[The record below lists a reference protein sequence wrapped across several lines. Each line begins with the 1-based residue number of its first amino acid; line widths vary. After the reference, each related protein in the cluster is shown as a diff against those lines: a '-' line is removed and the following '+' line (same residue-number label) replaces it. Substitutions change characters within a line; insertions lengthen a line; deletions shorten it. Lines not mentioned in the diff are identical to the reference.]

1 MNSIEELVDLLDLEQ
16 LSDTSFKGGNYQT
29 PWGRVYGGQV
39 LAQALQAAYHT
50 VQPDRYVHSLHG
62 YFILPGN
69 LDIPIIFEVD
79 TIRDGGSFTTRRI
92 VAKQNEKAIFNMS
105 ASFCLHFEG
114 LENQI
119 QMPTVAS
126 PEELISDETYNLKYK
141 EQHPE
146 IYKRIQNDRPVEF
159 RRVEHTDHVDP
170 KNRDPKRQIW
180 TKVKGVLPD
189 DLKLHQVCLAYI
201 SDYNIMSTGVL
212 PHRETFDFSSYS
224 MASLDHA
231 MWFHQDFDMNNW
243 LLYDLDSPN
252 TGRGRT
258 FGRGHFF
265 DQSGKL
271 IASVAQ
277 EGLLRKRRKK

>member
-16 LSDTSFKGGNYQT
+16 LSDTSFLGDNFRA

-39 LAQALQAAYHT
+39 LAQALQAAYQT
-50 VQPDRYVHSLHG
+50 VHADRYVHSLHG

-69 LDIPIIFEVD
+69 IDIPIVFEVE

-92 VAKQNEKAIFNMS
+92 VAKQKENAIFSMS
-105 ASFCLHFEG
+105 ASFCLKFEG
-114 LENQI
+114 SEHQI
-119 QMPTVAS
+119 QMPTVEP

-141 EQHPE
+141 KDNPE
-146 IYKRIQNDRPVEF
+146 IYKRIHSDKPVEI
-159 RRVEHTDHVDP
+159 RRIEHTDHLNP
-170 KNRDPKRQIW
+170 KNRGPRQYFW
-180 TKVKGVLPD
+180 SKVKGVLPD
-189 DLKLHQVCLAYI
+189 DLKLQHVCLAYI
-201 SDYNIMSTGVL
+201 SDYSIMGTGVL
-212 PHRETFDFSSYS
+212 PHLESLELKDFN

-231 MWFHQDFDMNNW
+231 MWFHRDFDMNNW

-252 TGRGRT
+252 SGQGRT

-265 DQSGKL
+265 DQNGSL

-277 EGLLRKRRKK
+277 EGLFRKRRKK